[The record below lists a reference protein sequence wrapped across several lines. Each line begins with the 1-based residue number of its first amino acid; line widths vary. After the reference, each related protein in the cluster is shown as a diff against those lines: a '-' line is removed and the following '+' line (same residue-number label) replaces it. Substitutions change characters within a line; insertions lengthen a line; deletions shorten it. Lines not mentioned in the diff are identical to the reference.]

1 LSKQQDTKKLRI
13 AVVLSVL
20 ADGRKLTTYVILK
33 RKNLQKK
40 LPAGTKFKCDEKE
53 WLMEELMVE

>member
-20 ADGRKLTTYVILK
+20 ADGRKLTTYVVLK
-33 RKNLQKK
+33 RKNLQKNFLLEQNLNVMRK
-40 LPAGTKFKCDEKE
+40 NG
-53 WLMEELMVE
+53 